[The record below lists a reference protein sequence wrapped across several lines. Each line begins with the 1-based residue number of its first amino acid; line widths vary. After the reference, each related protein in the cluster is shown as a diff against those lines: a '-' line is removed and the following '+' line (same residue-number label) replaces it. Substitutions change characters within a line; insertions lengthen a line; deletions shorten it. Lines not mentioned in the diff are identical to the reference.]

1 VFRSTDALDPQP
13 AVIRQ
18 PDPNQTPMAFWA
30 GVVSSLTLYGNSVNL
45 ITSRD
50 RYGFPLTLKPVHPT
64 LTAVRFTGNPMTPSV
79 DAWYLAGRVYD
90 PADIWHIK
98 SFAGRAGWPLGR
110 GLIDTDS
117 DAIATELAVQSY
129 AAAYFNGGG
138 MPAGVLKVHRPEIT
152 QAQADQ
158 AKSAWIAK
166 YSGAPSVAVLNEL
179 TDFTP
184 VAFRPV
190 DSQMI
195 ESRQFGLI
203 QVALMWGI
211 PPSKLG
217 ANVGGNTYKN
227 AQMEEVQAR
236 NDALAPWTTLLEEA
250 ISIDLL
256 PRGQNAVWDLSA
268 SLRTDTLSQYQAYQA
283 ALGGPG
289 PTSQWL
295 LVDEVRAREN
305 LDPMAVVQD
314 ELDQAITAAGVV
326 PSDTAEGSP
335 PVLPVAGGPG
345 MSNEFPAGGPETTNK
360 GVPGMN
366 PAAMAAGAAGI
377 PKGAGT

>member
-1 VFRSTDALDPQP
+1 
-13 AVIRQ
+13 
-18 PDPNQTPMAFWA
+18 M
-30 GVVSSLTLYGNSVNL
+30 
-45 ITSRD
+45 
-50 RYGFPLTLKPVHPT
+50 
-64 LTAVRFTGNPMTPSV
+64 
-79 DAWYLAGRVYD
+79 
-90 PADIWHIK
+90 
-98 SFAGRAGWPLGR
+98 
-110 GLIDTDS
+110 
-117 DAIATELAVQSY
+117 
-129 AAAYFNGGG
+129 
-138 MPAGVLKVHRPEIT
+138 
-152 QAQADQ
+152 
-158 AKSAWIAK
+158 
-166 YSGAPSVAVLNEL
+166 AVLNEL

-184 VAFRPV
+184 VAYRPI

-227 AQMEEVQAR
+227 AQMEEVQSR
-236 NDALAPWTTLLEEA
+236 NDAIAPWTTLLEEA

-305 LDPMAVVQD
+305 LDPMDVVQD
-314 ELDQAITAAGVV
+314 EINDAIAAAGVT
-326 PSDTAEGSP
+326 PSDTAEGVP
-335 PVLPVAGGPG
+335 AIPPVAGGPS

-366 PAAMAAGAAGI
+366 PAAAAGAAGV
-377 PKGAGT
+377 PKGVGL